1 MSNRL
6 IASCRA
12 LGSPVALSL
21 LLVSVLALGAAFVG
35 RSSGS
40 AGKKEQSRSASM
52 HLKTAHLKTAHL
64 EALNLHDAEGKDR
77 AVTADL
83 IPSYPEF
90 VAVDGTSGVSEV
102 VLCQQLE
109 LPPAADSG
117 SFGWSNGTK
126 SSAAQSTVAGPTGCA
141 TCQGSCTC
149 GADEAKWMLGVDRT
163 TRQRIHAEPQ
173 WSDQQLVPWESYAY
187 GEYIG
192 PFRTPHV
199 SEYRLRIRDQ
209 IDFTYTLTRE
219 HLSQPY
225 QIYAGDT
232 LQLFS
237 GADPTLNQKD
247 IVVLSDGTISLPLVG
262 RVRASGKTVEK
273 LGEELDELYSQ
284 FVKMPAIIVQVT
296 KGDTPAND
304 LINAVIA
311 RVGLGGQQFQVE
323 IAPDGTVALPLLG
336 QVPAIG
342 LTLRELGRE
351 VNTRYAASIRGLNVT
366 PVLRNRAPRSVFV
379 LGEVVRPGRIQ
390 IDGPTTVMQAIA
402 MAEGWKRGSN
412 LRQIVVFRRD
422 QDWRLMATRIDL
434 QGAMLG
440 KSPYP
445 SDEIWLRDSDIV
457 LVPKT
462 PILRASEA
470 VDLYMTRTLYS
481 IFPQQGVVFTFDN
494 FQTF

>member
-1 MSNRL
+1 MSNSL
-6 IASCRA
+6 IASRRA

-21 LLVSVLALGAAFVG
+21 LLVSVIALGAAFAG

-40 AGKKEQSRSASM
+40 AGEKRQSRSASM
-52 HLKTAHLKTAHL
+52 YLTTAHLDSL
-64 EALNLHDAEGKDR
+64 SLREVEGKER

-90 VAVDGTSGVSEV
+90 VAIDGTSGVSEV

-109 LPPAADSG
+109 APPAADSG

-126 SSAAQSTVAGPTGCA
+126 STPAQPTVGGPTNCS
-141 TCQGSCTC
+141 TCQGNCTC
-149 GADEAKWMLGVDRT
+149 GTDDAKWMLGVDRT
-163 TRQRIHAEPQ
+163 TRQRIHSEPQ

-262 RVRASGKTVEK
+262 RVRASGKTVEQ

-481 IFPQQGVVFTFDN
+481 IFPQQGVVFNFDN

>member
-1 MSNRL
+1 MSKNL
-6 IASCRA
+6 IESLRA

-21 LLVSVLALGAAFVG
+21 LLVSVLALGAAVVG

-40 AGKKEQSRSASM
+40 AGEKAQSRSASM
-52 HLKTAHLKTAHL
+52 HLTTAHLDSL
-64 EALNLHDAEGKDR
+64 NLQEVEGEDRALN
-77 AVTADL
+77 ADL

-109 LPPAADSG
+109 VPPTADSG
-117 SFGWSNGTK
+117 SFGWSDATK
-126 SSAAQSTVAGPTGCA
+126 SSPAQSTVAGPTDCA
-141 TCQGSCTC
+141 TCPGNCTC

-209 IDFTYTLTRE
+209 VDFTYTLTRE

-262 RVRASGKTVEK
+262 RVRASGKTVEQ
-273 LGEELDELYSQ
+273 LGQALDELYSQ
-284 FVKMPAIIVQVT
+284 FVKMPAMIIQVT
-296 KGDTPAND
+296 KGDTPATD

-323 IAPDGTVALPLLG
+323 ITPDGTVALPLLG

-351 VNTRYAASIRGLNVT
+351 VNARYAARIRGLNVT

-379 LGEVVRPGRIQ
+379 LGEVIRPGRIQ

-481 IFPQQGVVFTFDN
+481 IFPQQGVVFNFDN
-494 FQTF
+494 FQSF

>member
-1 MSNRL
+1 MDST
-6 IASCRA
+6 AA
-12 LGSPVALSL
+12 PVR
-21 LLVSVLALGAAFVG
+21 SVNL
-35 RSSGS
+35 
-40 AGKKEQSRSASM
+40 EQNDWN
-52 HLKTAHLKTAHL
+52 
-64 EALNLHDAEGKDR
+64 EQ
-77 AVTADL
+77 AVPADL

-90 VAVDGTSGVSEV
+90 VALDGAGNVSGV

-109 LPPAADSG
+109 AAAPGDSG
-117 SFGWSNGTK
+117 SFGWSGGSKNVPSQTLN
-126 SSAAQSTVAGPTGCA
+126 SNQSGCA
-141 TCQGSCTC
+141 TCQGTCTC
-149 GADEAKWMLGVDRT
+149 GGEDTKWMLGVDRT
-163 TRQRIHAEPQ
+163 TRQRVHAEPQ

-199 SEYRLRIRDQ
+199 AEYRLRIRDQ

-262 RVRASGKTVEK
+262 RVRASGKTVEQ
-273 LGEELDELYSQ
+273 LGQELDELYSQ

-390 IDGPTTVMQAIA
+390 IDGPTTVMQAVA

-422 QDWRLMATRIDL
+422 QDWRLLATRIDL

-481 IFPQQGVVFTFDN
+481 IFPQQGVVFNFDN

>member
-1 MSNRL
+1 MSKSLNNIYRDRSSL
-6 IASCRA
+6 FAMSVLVVA
-12 LGSPVALSL
+12 FFALSL
-21 LLVSVLALGAAFVG
+21 ALAR
-35 RSSGS
+35 RSNSTI
-40 AGKKEQSRSASM
+40 AQKDLARSASI
-52 HLKTAHLKTAHL
+52 HLTSAHLG
-64 EALNLHDAEGKDR
+64 ALNRNQGDVKEG

-90 VAVDGTSGVSEV
+90 VSIDGTAGVGEV
-102 VLCQQLE
+102 ALCQQLE
-109 LPPAADSG
+109 VPYAVDSG
-117 SFGWSNGTK
+117 SFGWSGNAKG
-126 SSAAQSTVAGPTGCA
+126 SSTQSSGISPTGC
-141 TCQGSCTC
+141 TICQGSCTC
-149 GADEAKWMLGVDRT
+149 GANEAKWMLGVDRT
-163 TRQRIHAEPQ
+163 TRQRLHAEPQ
-173 WSDQQLVPWESYAY
+173 WSDQQMVPWESYAY

-209 IDFTYTLTRE
+209 VDFTYTLTRE

-262 RVRASGKTVEK
+262 RVRASGKTIEK
-273 LGEELDELYSQ
+273 LGEELNELYSQ

-296 KGDTPAND
+296 KGDTPATD

-323 IAPDGTVALPLLG
+323 IAPDGTVSLPLLG

-351 VNTRYAASIRGLNVT
+351 VNTRYAARIRGLNVT

-379 LGEVVRPGRIQ
+379 LGEVLRPGRIQ

-434 QGAMLG
+434 QGALLG
-440 KSPYP
+440 KTPYP